1 MEASISKT
9 LKTYWVLWHPLK
21 PSVWGECSAC
31 LTLILFPHVNTFPS
45 LSAHR
50 LSSGNWPLADAV
62 WKEVTYVTSTGSG
75 VGPPRAALQALSP
88 ICQVNGE
95 DTKEPEKVRPKEPG
109 SLNHR
114 WEQRHLQACDQ
125 EPHTGTL
132 QDPGQSSRCAPPPA
146 SWAVRHTAGWVY
158 LTPCTP
164 GPRMKKYSRQFFSRL
179 QSPFLPACIFLSTL
193 WSPAAGVFSNK

>member
-75 VGPPRAALQALSP
+75 VRPPRAALQALSP
-88 ICQVNGE
+88 ICQVNRE

-125 EPHTGTL
+125 EHPHWNIT
-132 QDPGQSSRCAPPPA
+132 
-146 SWAVRHTAGWVY
+146 
-158 LTPCTP
+158 
-164 GPRMKKYSRQFFSRL
+164 GPRTE
-179 QSPFLPACIFLSTL
+179 LPLCSATRILGCLSHSTMGL
-193 WSPAAGVFSNK
+193 PYPVHSGSKNEEIQPSIL